1 MVFPKQDFNK
11 ASVKDANINKGL
23 LVDFFNKIDEEKL
36 NIHSML
42 LLKDGS
48 RVFRASAYDYDEDT
62 KDNVFSVSKSF
73 TSVAIGILQDLKL
86 INLDDYVLF
95 YFSEEVEDY
104 LPGYEKLR
112 IRQLLSMATGQE
124 RDAYHE
130 LTPADNFFEMFFNI
144 PLIHEP
150 GEKFMYN
157 SFAAFMLSAIVTK
170 VTGRSMNDFLNEY
183 LYSHIGMEKPIW
195 EQVGNINFGATGLE
209 ISAND
214 MARFGLLLLNDGNW
228 DGKQIISKEYL
239 GLATS
244 KQILTDSVVFQY
256 DYDHYGYGYQ
266 LWLNSF
272 GDYRA
277 AGAFQQYIIINKEY
291 NLVFAIKS
299 FEERNLLNYFEKY
312 ILAAAKEGW
321 NYCDY
326 SLRDYTRR
334 FKINSQETI
343 ENERD
348 TRVG

>member
-1 MVFPKQDFNK
+1 
-11 ASVKDANINKGL
+11 
-23 LVDFFNKIDEEKL
+23 
-36 NIHSML
+36 
-42 LLKDGS
+42 
-48 RVFRASAYDYDEDT
+48 
-62 KDNVFSVSKSF
+62 
-73 TSVAIGILQDLKL
+73 
-86 INLDDYVLF
+86 
-95 YFSEEVEDY
+95 
-104 LPGYEKLR
+104 
-112 IRQLLSMATGQE
+112 MATGQE

-266 LWLNSF
+266 LCLNSF